1 MKCPNCGYIRKPDD
15 LCPEWQC
22 PSCQMAYNKIAQR
35 NIYPDAARET
45 IRSNLIITSNN
56 QPSILKAI
64 VIAVLVCC
72 FLYIGYSIAIN
83 PSFLNNLAIST
94 QDTREQIE
102 NKKVELQAYEDALQK
117 IEADIANARANVGIC
132 PITGQPNQF
141 NLTQDPRP
149 ELQSKIEKLRQEI
162 RHLENKS

>member
-35 NIYPDAARET
+35 NIYFDAARET

-72 FLYIGYSIAIN
+72 FLYIGYSISIN
-83 PSFLNNLAIST
+83 PSFLTNLATST
-94 QDTREQIE
+94 QDTREEIE
-102 NKKVELQAYEDALQK
+102 NKKAELQAYEDALQK

-149 ELQSKIEKLRQEI
+149 ELQSKIEKLREEI